1 MQEISLVIGVLA
13 LAVSGYAV
21 YMLVQ
26 LVKSLDTLSGSVAR
40 ATEKLEQIGRQV
52 ESQQADISALQREFA
67 EPVLT
72 GPANILPFILQ
83 KGGNAQWGTLVALG
97 FKLFTAYWKKRQGDA
112 KSLASVNVLE
122 GDRNVHETSVV
133 QGNNR
138 ANANKG

>member
-26 LVKSLDTLSGSVAR
+26 LVKSLDTLSGSVAK

-52 ESQQADISALQREFA
+52 ESQQRDISALQREFA
-67 EPVLT
+67 EPEFS
-72 GPANILPFILQ
+72 GPAAVLPFILK

-97 FKLFTAYWKKRQGDA
+97 FKLFTAYWNKRQGNA
-112 KSLASVNVLE
+112 KSLASTNVLE
-122 GDRNVHETSVV
+122 GDRNGNEPSVV
-133 QGNNR
+133 LGNNR
-138 ANANKG
+138 GNAKRG